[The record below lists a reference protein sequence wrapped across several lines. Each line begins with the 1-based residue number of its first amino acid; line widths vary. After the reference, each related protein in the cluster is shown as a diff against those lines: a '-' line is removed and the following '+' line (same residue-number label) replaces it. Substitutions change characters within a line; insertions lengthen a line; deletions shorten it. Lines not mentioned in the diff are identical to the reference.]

1 MPLEVTVMIKRSLP
15 MSAVILAAVLCL
27 AAGASAQ
34 VPSLPLPAPPPGASA
49 VSGTLFDAM
58 LAIARAVSSNP
69 SAAEAAAFPY
79 NAAVQQ
85 YNIGDYSRAQQ
96 SALQAL
102 MQAAP
107 PLLPQPPV
115 ISPTIPQPTIVPMP
129 HLVSTVQADAESFVG
144 LARRSL
150 GTCGKTGAAPPADAN
165 QHYDDAASALLA
177 RNYLTAEAAAQATID
192 ECALALQPAA
202 S

>member
-1 MPLEVTVMIKRSLP
+1 MMKSSLP
-15 MSAVILAAVLCL
+15 MSAVVLAAVLCL

-34 VPSLPLPAPPPGASA
+34 VPTLPLPAPPAGASA

-69 SAAEAAAFPY
+69 GAAQAASFPY

-115 ISPTIPQPTIVPMP
+115 IAPTIPQPAVVPMP

-150 GTCGKTGAAPPADAN
+150 STCGKSGAAPPADAK

-192 ECALALQPAA
+192 ECALALKQVAP
-202 S
+202 